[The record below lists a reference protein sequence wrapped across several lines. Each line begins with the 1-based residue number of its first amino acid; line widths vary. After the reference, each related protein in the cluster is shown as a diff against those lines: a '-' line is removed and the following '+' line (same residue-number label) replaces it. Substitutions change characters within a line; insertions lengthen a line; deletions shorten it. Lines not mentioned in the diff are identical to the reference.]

1 MFKTGCHPQKQSL
14 SPRARQRLLP
24 FVAFE
29 LTATTVVLAD
39 LIKADSVRHGNKL
52 LWGLLAFVQLI
63 GPWLYFA
70 FGQTRSPR
78 H

>member
-39 LIKADSVRHGNKL
+39 LIKADSV
-52 LWGLLAFVQLI
+52 
-63 GPWLYFA
+63 
-70 FGQTRSPR
+70 
-78 H
+78 